1 MKPFSFQSV
10 FIMMSVRG
18 GINLMNFKLKNNLDF
33 DTLFKE
39 YNAYVFKIVINES
52 NNKLSKEDIEE
63 TVSDVFFLLWK
74 NYGKIKNDQKVKSY
88 LGKIA
93 KNTAR
98 NKLRSLKKISLSF
111 DDNIFSDSQGNMD
124 KSDIKDQIN
133 LIHEALQA
141 MDKIDKKLF
150 LLYYYENK
158 KIKEIAMF
166 ENMKVASVKTR
177 LHRTRKKL
185 KKILERKGFKI

>member
-1 MKPFSFQSV
+1 
-10 FIMMSVRG
+10 
-18 GINLMNFKLKNNLDF
+18 MNFKLKNNLDF